1 MFDAKRQARRDR
13 KRAYELRRL
22 EQSNQA
28 KLEDQQIVDTAYAE
42 YLRTRQPIGY
52 KRIAGGRIPLYAE
65 FVSPQ
70 SGDESLSES

>member
-1 MFDAKRQARRDR
+1 MVDGKRQARRDR
-13 KRAYELRRL
+13 KRDYELSRQ
-22 EQSNQA
+22 EQANQA
-28 KLEDQQIVDTAYAE
+28 KAEDQHIVATAYAE